1 MTLSF
6 LSGCHKRLL
15 VNVHTALRLSQDRN
29 GYMDENELD
38 ALLKDLCEKNS
49 KVEV

>member
-6 LSGCHKRLL
+6 LSDCHTSVL
-15 VNVHTALRLSQDRN
+15 VNVHYALRLSQDRN

-38 ALLKDLCEKNS
+38 ALLKDLCEKNK
-49 KVEV
+49 KVRI

>member
-6 LSGCHKRLL
+6 LSGCHTSLL
-15 VNVHTALRLSQDRN
+15 VNVHYACYPLQDRN

-49 KVEV
+49 KVRI